1 MNGWVKSLVMKTLVQ
16 SFAKRLIYHKNLNGD
31 VFSVANPQTFHQY
44 MIPQKY
50 HVNVLWPF

>member
-31 VFSVANPQTFHQY
+31 VFSVAIPQTFHQY